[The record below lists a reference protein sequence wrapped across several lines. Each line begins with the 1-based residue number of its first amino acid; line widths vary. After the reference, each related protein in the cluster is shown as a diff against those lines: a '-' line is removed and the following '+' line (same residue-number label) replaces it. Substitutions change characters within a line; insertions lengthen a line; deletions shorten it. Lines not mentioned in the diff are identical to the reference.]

1 MESEQDD
8 DDDDSM
14 LMLAPTHA
22 HAGTHDIEDDRPD
35 DVLRRRPRGGDASAS
50 RENTLGLRLSS
61 CDPRT
66 VGSGIRQTLPADM
79 KHGWRGS
86 VEFREPITQ
95 TQEPMQHQSC
105 GSAAFVA
112 SVLVELASLVRL
124 CLVSMAHRMSTPSNR
139 PLLLPSP
146 RQTSLG
152 NPAGASQLA
161 WNAVHLSLR
170 GRSIQHEGGA
180 ASSLEL

>member
-95 TQEPMQHQSC
+95 TQEAMQLQSC
-105 GSAAFVA
+105 GQCGLCGVRVGGARILGPPVLGIDGTQNVHSFKSSSSAAQPAPDLSWKPCRRFA
-112 SVLVELASLVRL
+112 A
-124 CLVSMAHRMSTPSNR
+124 CLECSAPI
-139 PLLLPSP
+139 P
-146 RQTSLG
+146 
-152 NPAGASQLA
+152 
-161 WNAVHLSLR
+161 R

-180 ASSLEL
+180 ANSVEL